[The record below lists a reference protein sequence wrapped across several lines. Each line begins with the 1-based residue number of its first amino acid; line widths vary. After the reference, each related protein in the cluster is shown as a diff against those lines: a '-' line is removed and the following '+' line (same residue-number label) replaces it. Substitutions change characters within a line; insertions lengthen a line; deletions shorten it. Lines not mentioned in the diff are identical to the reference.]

1 MERFTYKDNTGE
13 WTVACTRFFNYNRF
27 PTRING
33 EAIDRL
39 AAYEDTGL
47 EPQEITRIVNEYG
60 RGHTLRTHAAERL
73 ELIREIPTGRLR
85 ELVQAKREGRCV
97 VLPAKTVFKLV
108 WCAGGGCDMVC
119 PVSIDGKGCCDFCD
133 HGTLIVEEVPCRQE
147 HIERIGADVFL
158 THAEA
163 QAALRREQE

>member
-47 EPQEITRIVNEYG
+47 EPQEITRIVDEYG
-60 RGHTLRTHAAERL
+60 HGHTLRTHAAERL
-73 ELIREIPTGRLR
+73 ELIREIPTDRLR
-85 ELVQAKREGRCV
+85 DLVHEEEWVNALVYDLYRLLLSVDEGIRKKDLSILRPPSRPGAPENGIPFQRRLSKLETDYEELLNSCCRYEERKR
-97 VLPAKTVFKLV
+97 K
-108 WCAGGGCDMVC
+108 
-119 PVSIDGKGCCDFCD
+119 S
-133 HGTLIVEEVPCRQE
+133 GTEKK
-147 HIERIGADVFL
+147 
-158 THAEA
+158 EA
-163 QAALRREQE
+163 